1 MCEMIFFL
9 FPTRAPSALFPL
21 LRHSS
26 SLSVPGIPGSCS
38 KGRGQ
43 ASVARVHPNSSSPLR
58 TEAMELSVLH
68 VAVHGVLGRWY
79 PGTFAADWGCP
90 SHESYWSGRR
100 RLSGLCRCSAT
111 KTWSRLVLL
120 SRVPWA
126 PEAALRALRNL
137 CARGRTA
144 RFPSQKI
151 PVLYDARCSYSC
163 FEEAGVGPVRLQ
175 FFVQAFCW

>member
-1 MCEMIFFL
+1 MKRYFFFYSLHMLQVPFFSCLGTPHPFL
-9 FPTRAPSALFPL
+9 FPAFPAVTP
-21 LRHSS
+21 R
-26 SLSVPGIPGSCS
+26 GE
-38 KGRGQ
+38 GRP
-43 ASVARVHPNSSSPLR
+43 AWPESTYSSSPLR

-90 SHESYWSGRR
+90 SHQSYWSGRR
-100 RLSGLCRCSAT
+100 RLSGLCRCSAA

-144 RFPSQKI
+144 PFPSQKI

-175 FFVQAFCW
+175 FFVQTFCW